1 MSVVRPKSL
10 VRFGVFGFD
19 PETGD
24 LWKAGHRQRLQ
35 DQQREVLRLLIE
47 CPGELVPRD
56 TIQRRLWPDGTFVDA
71 ETGLNV
77 IVNRI
82 RQTLGDAAASPRF
95 IETLP
100 RKGYRFIAP
109 VQLLRGADLTDD
121 SDGAPRDARQPR
133 PPDDEGRRDAPQPPT
148 LLESRARYRVWL
160 GAGGLVLAVATMA
173 ILVRMATGHVASAGP
188 AGAAFAVMPLV
199 NLLGG
204 SGSDYMVDG
213 LTDSVITD
221 LAAATGVHVIARQ
234 SVMRYRGRE
243 HDIPGIARELGV
255 HGLVE
260 GSVVRHET
268 GYAVNVQLVEGDT
281 GRTIWAGRFDRAT
294 WNALATSDDIALALA
309 RAMGGPMSAEASA
322 RLRLKHQVVPEAR
335 IAYLR
340 GRFFLNKRNLNE
352 AESYFEAAIRIQP
365 DYAAAWAGLA
375 MLFATGEPGSL
386 STEDIESGERAAH
399 EALRLDPTLG
409 EARTALG
416 KLHVRQWRWSEAERE
431 ARRALDTS
439 PDDATA
445 HQWLGTLLLRIGR
458 CDEALTQVQDGVRID
473 PLAPIVNEALGSVYL
488 GCGRPAQAIEPVRLV
503 VTMYPD
509 IARSHRQLGTVLAST
524 GDFGA
529 GIPELR
535 EALRLAPDDCLNG
548 ATLAHALGA
557 SGARQEALAIVGILE
572 RRKSVSPASPY
583 CLAIAYASV
592 GDIDRA
598 FENLERA
605 YAQHVSLLDLLLIEW
620 RLGSCRTDP
629 RYAELLRKVG
639 LLPYAASPEV
649 VVRGPSFNEPLE
661 ATSRAPRD

>member
-10 VRFGVFGFD
+10 VRFGAFGFD

-24 LWKAGHRQRLQ
+24 LWKAGHRLRLQ

-47 CPGELVPRD
+47 CSGELVPRE

-109 VQLLRGADLTDD
+109 VQLVRGADLTDD
-121 SDGAPRDARQPR
+121 SEGALRGARPPPHPDDSGRDAL
-133 PPDDEGRRDAPQPPT
+133 QPPAPIGAF
-148 LLESRARYRVWL
+148 ARPRVWL
-160 GAGGLVLAVATMA
+160 SAGCLVLAAATVAMLVRVATSP
-173 ILVRMATGHVASAGP
+173 VASAGS
-188 AGAAFAVMPLV
+188 AGGAFAVMPLM
-199 NLLGG
+199 NLLGD
-204 SGSDYMVDG
+204 SSTDYMVDG

-221 LAAATGVHVIARQ
+221 LAAASGVHVIARQ
-234 SVMRYRGRE
+234 SVMRYKGRG

-255 HGLVE
+255 YGLVE
-260 GSVVRHET
+260 GSVVRHEA
-268 GYAVNVQLVEGDT
+268 GYAVNVQLVEGGT
-281 GRTIWAGRFDRAT
+281 SRTLWAGRFDRAT

-309 RAMGGPMSAEASA
+309 RAMGGPMSPEASA
-322 RLRLKHQVVPEAR
+322 RLRLKHQIVPEAR

-340 GRFFLNKRNLNE
+340 GRFFLNKRNLGD
-352 AESYFEAAIRIQP
+352 AESYFQAAIRIQP

-386 STEDIESGERAAH
+386 STEDIASGERAAQ

-416 KLHVRQWRWSEAERE
+416 KLHVRQWRWSDAERE
-431 ARRALDTS
+431 ARRALETS

-488 GCGRPAQAIEPVRLV
+488 GCGRPTQAIDPVRLV

-524 GDFGA
+524 GDFDA

-535 EALRLAPDDCLNG
+535 EALRLAPEDCLNG

-557 SGARQEALAIVGILE
+557 SGAREEALAIVGILE
-572 RRKSVSPASPY
+572 RRKNVSPASPY

-592 GDIDRA
+592 GDSDRA

-639 LLPYAASPEV
+639 LLRYAATPDV
-649 VVRGPSFNEPLE
+649 VARGPSFNEPVT
-661 ATSRAPRD
+661 AASRAPGD